1 MTDIK
6 TKTQLKR
13 ALKREEFLALA
24 RKTIPNLVILENY
37 RDWATG
43 VEKVTKK
50 RTFMEIGVYE
60 TPIGVF
66 DVYVMANC
74 QRRFGLFEKRT
85 FIEYTSMD
93 DLLVTP
99 KCKFIPLDE

>member
-1 MTDIK
+1 MEI
-6 TKTQLKR
+6 TKHQLKKV
-13 ALKREEFLALA
+13 LKREEFLAFA

-37 RDWATG
+37 KDWA
-43 VEKVTKK
+43 VSIEKVTKK

-74 QRRFGLFEKRT
+74 QRRFGLFDKRT

-93 DLLVTP
+93 DLLNQP
-99 KCKFIPLDE
+99 QCEFIPLDE